1 MYKIF
6 FFFSHHSELDET
18 IWRLFSIFSK
28 FPIPTSHSVRSSMDA
43 PLHSLQTLE
52 SSVCGP
58 TEESSD
64 ADLVDTISVDSIIS
78 HANPTVQFPPLTSA
92 STTTASKLIN
102 MKKKKKKKKRAL
114 VDVSAPSP
122 SSSSSSNSMYVRVGN
137 KRRNPRIL
145 MGLNRRSESEAE
157 AIALPLGM
165 SIAAIVSQVWGI
177 FIFFFGFDSY
187 GILIFFWE
195 SFDFDY

>member
-1 MYKIF
+1 MCIKLIF
-6 FFFSHHSELDET
+6 FFFSHHSELDKT
-18 IWRLFSIFSK
+18 IWRLFSTFSK
-28 FPIPTSHSVRSSMDA
+28 FPIPTSHSVRSSMDT

-52 SSVCGP
+52 SSVCGS

-78 HANPTVQFPPLTSA
+78 HANPTVQFPPPTSA

-114 VDVSAPSP
+114 VDVSAP
-122 SSSSSSNSMYVRVGN
+122 SSSSNSMYVRVGN

-177 FIFFFGFDSY
+177 FTFFFGFDSY
-187 GILIFFWE
+187 GILIFLWE